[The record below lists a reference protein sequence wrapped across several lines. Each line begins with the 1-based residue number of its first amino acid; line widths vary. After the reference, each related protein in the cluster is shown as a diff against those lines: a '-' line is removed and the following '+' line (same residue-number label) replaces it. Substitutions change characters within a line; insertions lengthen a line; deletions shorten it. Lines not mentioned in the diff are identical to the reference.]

1 MEVIFV
7 LILERMKKDN
17 TNFYKKKVESE
28 ELDVIGKMLQL
39 GKEEL
44 KELVVEVVE
53 EEEDLKKLNKRLNNP
68 QKLPQLKL
76 DKNIHNL
83 KIIFYYIFF

>member
-1 MEVIFV
+1 
-7 LILERMKKDN
+7 
-17 TNFYKKKVESE
+17 
-28 ELDVIGKMLQL
+28 MLQL
-39 GKEEL
+39 VKEEL
-44 KELVVEVVE
+44 KEQEVEVVE

>member
-1 MEVIFV
+1 MEVIFI

-28 ELDVIGKMLQL
+28 ELDVNAKMLQL
-39 GKEEL
+39 VKEEL

-53 EEEDLKKLNKRLNNP
+53 EEEDLKELNKRLNNP

-76 DKNIHNL
+76 DKNM
-83 KIIFYYIFF
+83 Y